1 MRLLLYQHILVLIAV
16 EPQTDVGTSLLENL
30 QESFLHLRVE
40 EELAILCLVETAL
53 AEGGVYVQIS
63 GIARWDGIAE
73 TGETSSPALMFV
85 YEMIRSAFSLYL
97 EKIGI
102 QDDEGSF
109 FGFCLLIV
117 GVAGTSVATAT

>member
-53 AEGGVYVQIS
+53 
-63 GIARWDGIAE
+63 
-73 TGETSSPALMFV
+73 
-85 YEMIRSAFSLYL
+85 
-97 EKIGI
+97 
-102 QDDEGSF
+102 
-109 FGFCLLIV
+109 
-117 GVAGTSVATAT
+117 

>member
-1 MRLLLYQHILVLIAV
+1 MRVRMRLLLYQHILLLVAV

-63 GIARWDGIAE
+63 SIDRWDGISE
-73 TGETSSPALMFV
+73 MSETSSPARAQV
-85 YEMIRSAFSLYL
+85 LY
-97 EKIGI
+97 K
-102 QDDEGSF
+102 
-109 FGFCLLIV
+109 V
-117 GVAGTSVATAT
+117 